1 MSVLTYNIMFCGL
14 FIFLFF
20 YFFYLS
26 YLIDFKF
33 GVLTFDQGRMQ
44 SINNDY

>member
-1 MSVLTYNIMFCGL
+1 MSVLTYNISVDYS
-14 FIFLFF
+14 IFFF
-20 YFFYLS
+20 FNLS